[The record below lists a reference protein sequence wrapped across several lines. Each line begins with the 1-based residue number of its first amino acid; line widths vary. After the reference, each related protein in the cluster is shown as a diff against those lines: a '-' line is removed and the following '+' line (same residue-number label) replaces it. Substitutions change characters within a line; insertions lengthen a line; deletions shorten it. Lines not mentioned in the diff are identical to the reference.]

1 VQVEE
6 PNPRGDGR
14 VEVTE
19 VDVTER
25 SGTDDDVIAMCQRER
40 TGDVEQVHNSISDL
54 GSRAEAHRVEY
65 NARVDAVSL
74 IEQRRLGQ

>member
-40 TGDVEQVHNSISDL
+40 TGDVEQSTTPFPISGPEPKRTEL
-54 GSRAEAHRVEY
+54 STMPE
-65 NARVDAVSL
+65 L
-74 IEQRRLGQ
+74 MPFP